1 MKRFFIFCFLLI
13 LTCGQFVS
21 CDPSEEFTGSSTITV
36 AIVNETDKT
45 LWLECNWKADS
56 EGNLSVTEGVL
67 EPQKGYML
75 WRDVVFPF
83 CFPSVYEFI
92 LSYLEKNCE
101 DSRIS
106 IYSYDSTNNSKGELI
121 KTWKLDEAGKESFFS
136 ENNTHVSTDYYP
148 RPGSHKRETLI
159 FFITDEIIKN

>member
-1 MKRFFIFCFLLI
+1 MKHYLKIFTLFT
-13 LTCGQFVS
+13 LTCWISAS

-36 AIVNETDKT
+36 AIVNETDMT

-106 IYSYDSTNNSKGELI
+106 IYSYDSTNNSTGDLI
-121 KTWKLDEAGKESFFS
+121 KTWKLDEVGKESFFS
-136 ENNTHVSTDYYP
+136 ERNTEVNTDYYP

>member
-1 MKRFFIFCFLLI
+1 MKGLLTFCI
-13 LTCGQFVS
+13 LTCCVLIS
-21 CDPSEEFTGSSTITV
+21 CDPSEEFTASSTITV
-36 AIVNETDKT
+36 AIVNETDQT
-45 LWLECNWKADS
+45 LWLECNWLSDS
-56 EGNLSVTEGVL
+56 EGNLSGTEGIL
-67 EPQKGYML
+67 EQQKGYII

-83 CFPSVYEFI
+83 CFPSAYEFI

-101 DSRIS
+101 DASLS
-106 IYSYDSTNNSKGELI
+106 IYSYDSTNNSKGDLI